1 MPPSSTAILFLFE
14 CTDSEHFLDRLVL
27 SFSMHPFT
35 QGVKR
40 AGIAPQSWLYQT
52 ILVLQLLSFSLGF
65 CTQGVKNHAERA
77 GILFGAL
84 ELPHSMSSIYW
95 WTAEMSFLSKRD
107 VLFLAT
113 LV

>member
-1 MPPSSTAILFLFE
+1 MRKELGS
-14 CTDSEHFLDRLVL
+14 
-27 SFSMHPFT
+27 
-35 QGVKR
+35 
-40 AGIAPQSWLYQT
+40 
-52 ILVLQLLSFSLGF
+52 SLGHL
-65 CTQGVKNHAERA
+65 NW
-77 GILFGAL
+77 ILFGAL